1 MIPSYASDIPAIL
14 SLHDLSHVM
23 GLSNSTLT
31 VLLQDDSF
39 PMIRIG
45 NQLFVLR
52 DSLLAWLKEHE
63 KTKNKEAN
71 AFGT

>member
-1 MIPSYASDIPAIL
+1 MIPSFAPDIPTIL
-14 SLHDLSHVM
+14 SLHDLCRVM

-39 PMIRIG
+39 PIIRIG

-63 KTKNKEAN
+63 KPKNKEAN

>member
-1 MIPSYASDIPAIL
+1 MVSIFAPDIPTIL
-14 SLHDLSHVM
+14 SLHDLCHVM

-39 PMIRIG
+39 PLVAVG

-52 DSLLAWLKEHE
+52 DSLLSWLKEHE
-63 KTKNKEAN
+63 KPKNKEAN

>member
-1 MIPSYASDIPAIL
+1 MIPFFAPDIPTIL
-14 SLHDLSHVM
+14 SLHDLCQVM

-39 PMIRIG
+39 PIIRIG

-63 KTKNKEAN
+63 KPKNKEAN

>member
-1 MIPSYASDIPAIL
+1 MFSIFAPDIPTIL
-14 SLHDLSHVM
+14 SLHDLCQVM

-39 PMIRIG
+39 PIIRIG

-52 DSLLAWLKEHE
+52 DSLLSWLKEHE
-63 KTKNKEAN
+63 KPKNKEAN

>member
-1 MIPSYASDIPAIL
+1 MIPSYASDIPTIL
-14 SLHDLSHVM
+14 SLHDLCQVM

-39 PMIRIG
+39 PIIRIG

-52 DSLLAWLKEHE
+52 DSLLSWLKEHE
-63 KTKNKEAN
+63 KPKNKEAN

>member
-1 MIPSYASDIPAIL
+1 MIPSFAPDIPTIL
-14 SLHDLSHVM
+14 SLSDLCQVM

-39 PMIRIG
+39 PIIRIG

-63 KTKNKEAN
+63 KPKNKEAN

>member
-1 MIPSYASDIPAIL
+1 MIPSFAPDIPTIL
-14 SLHDLSHVM
+14 SLPDLCHVM
-23 GLSNSTLT
+23 GLSNSNLT
-31 VLLQDDSF
+31 MLLRDDSF
-39 PMIRIG
+39 PLVAVG

-63 KTKNKEAN
+63 KPKNKEAN